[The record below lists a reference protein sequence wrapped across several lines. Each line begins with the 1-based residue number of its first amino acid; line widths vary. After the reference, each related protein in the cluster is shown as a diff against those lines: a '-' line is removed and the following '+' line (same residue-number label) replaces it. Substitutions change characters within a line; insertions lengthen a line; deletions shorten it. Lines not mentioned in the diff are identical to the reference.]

1 MGSSERAQ
9 ANDVEYCS
17 EQSISASGA
26 PKCKNFA
33 LSEGYGS
40 QAGAEA
46 QGLGHWWERWARRS
60 QATLT
65 VLLERPLL
73 VTVSLLVLGALLSAG
88 LAAVLTA
95 ARLDTTA
102 ARDLALNGIG
112 SQVAAS
118 LQQALKTS
126 CFGSELLGA
135 VVVQSP
141 NCSVLG
147 ASWDI
152 ITADIMSRV
161 DANVVKQLEIDM
173 AGVIW
178 KVFPPFPPALSFLY
192 GRDLLKRPEDRP
204 GMIYSLKEKK
214 TLILGPYNCT
224 EGFKCA
230 FTVTP
235 VFLPAPSEE
244 YDWGCGVQ
252 PYNCTDVDGT
262 NLCWYPANKTKY
274 WGQVSTMLNLD
285 PFFSRS
291 DERLVMLAH
300 RGYEYKLWQE
310 HTSSSNPYVLFA
322 SSAQDLV
329 DPVVLKIEIENLI
342 WYLELSPAGG
352 WMPHWRD
359 ACLVAVVIGSCAVS
373 LLVLWLLVSREQHN
387 RLLRAMLPR
396 KVIRQLQP
404 LLLPLPLLPLL
415 LPLPLLPLLL
425 PLPLLPLLLPLPLLP
440 LLLPLPLLPLLP
452 LLLTPFQVVTL
463 LNELFSVF
471 DELTARNGVYKV
483 ETIGDALMCVAGCP
497 VAEEAAVSARR
508 IARMALDMVA
518 AVEQFRPSL
527 EGVRGVQIRVGIHS
541 GPVVAGV
548 VGTRMPRYCL
558 FGDTV
563 NTGSRME
570 STSVPMRIQV
580 SASTAELLRSLPGD
594 EFMLE
599 PRGPVAVKGK
609 GAMETFFLSET
620 SSPCALTGRS
630 NSLSMIVNRPVK
642 SVTLLRQ
649 QSPSPARTHGSVR
662 SGSASRTLLEL
673 LAAPNGAA
681 AGGSLGGTVGGGSS
695 GAGGSGGSR
704 RLLAASSASGG
715 LAAAAPPLPP
725 RPLRPFG
732 TAGQLTAVPVA
743 AVCAGGGGGGG
754 GSEGAVCIGNDPA
767 GTAGALDG
775 NGGGAAAAAQGGGA
789 AEANEAASVSE
800 EAAGSRAGS

>member
-1 MGSSERAQ
+1 ME
-9 ANDVEYCS
+9 
-17 EQSISASGA
+17 
-26 PKCKNFA
+26 
-33 LSEGYGS
+33 
-40 QAGAEA
+40 
-46 QGLGHWWERWARRS
+46 
-60 QATLT
+60 
-65 VLLERPLL
+65 
-73 VTVSLLVLGALLSAG
+73 
-88 LAAVLTA
+88 LAA
-95 ARLDTTA
+95 RW
-102 ARDLALNGIG
+102 RHR
-112 SQVAAS
+112 
-118 LQQALKTS
+118 
-126 CFGSELLGA
+126 
-135 VVVQSP
+135 
-141 NCSVLG
+141 CS
-147 ASWDI
+147 
-152 ITADIMSRV
+152 R
-161 DANVVKQLEIDM
+161 
-173 AGVIW
+173 
-178 KVFPPFPPALSFLY
+178 
-192 GRDLLKRPEDRP
+192 
-204 GMIYSLKEKK
+204 
-214 TLILGPYNCT
+214 
-224 EGFKCA
+224 
-230 FTVTP
+230 
-235 VFLPAPSEE
+235 
-244 YDWGCGVQ
+244 
-252 PYNCTDVDGT
+252 
-262 NLCWYPANKTKY
+262 
-274 WGQVSTMLNLD
+274 
-285 PFFSRS
+285 
-291 DERLVMLAH
+291 
-300 RGYEYKLWQE
+300 
-310 HTSSSNPYVLFA
+310 
-322 SSAQDLV
+322 
-329 DPVVLKIEIENLI
+329 
-342 WYLELSPAGG
+342 YLELSPAGG
-352 WMPHWRD
+352 WVPHWRD

-396 KVIRQLQP
+396 KVIRQLQSGAQSIAEHFGSVTV
-404 LLLPLPLLPLL
+404 LFSDIVGYTSVASQ
-415 LPLPLLPLLL
+415 
-425 PLPLLPLLLPLPLLP
+425 
-440 LLLPLPLLPLLP
+440 
-452 LLLTPFQVVTL
+452 LTPFQVVTL